1 MMNASEH
8 LLKVSVL
15 SISLKKKKEVD
26 KSSCAPKLCFSFN
39 TPLSVALAFL
49 VWAGN

>member
-1 MMNASEH
+1 MNASEH

-15 SISLKKKKEVD
+15 SISLKKKKVD